1 MRKKFATNLVFL
13 LAANFIVKPFWIFGI
28 DRVVQNRVGP
38 EEYGLYF
45 AVFNYSF
52 LFSIVLDFGLNN
64 FNNRAVSRNPSR
76 LSGYFANL
84 FLLKFFLSIAYTV
97 LTFLFASASGYTD
110 VQLKLLLSLILNQ
123 ILLSAILFFR
133 SNLAALQFFKTD
145 AIVSVLD
152 RLLTIAFCGWLLWF
166 SSNKSDFR
174 IEWFIHAQTFAL
186 LITAF
191 VAGLLV
197 WSKNH
202 VRLEIWKP
210 KFSRNILWSSAP
222 FALLALL
229 MGIYSRIDAIMIER
243 LLPNGKEEAGI
254 YAASFRLLDAAN
266 QFGYLFSVL
275 LLPLFAALIRQKS
288 PVNQL
293 VKFSAELIFAGSVAL
308 SMSCAFFGNEIMQLL
323 YPRAN
328 ENWYRIFPLIML
340 TFIPMS
346 SVYVFG
352 TALTAKGSMKHLN
365 IIALCGVL
373 LNVVLNLTAIP
384 KYGAYGAAWATLIT
398 QSIVAFLHLLVAVRL
413 LHLRYSGQL
422 ITRIAI
428 FILLCP
434 GAALLTTNIPAPWII
449 NFGLSVLVC
458 VVFAIAMNLLP
469 LKETF
474 RFFRGGNSTI
484 APR

>member
-52 LFSIVLDFGLNN
+52 LFSIILDFGLNN
-64 FNNRAVSRNPSR
+64 FNNRAVSRSPSR
-76 LSGYFANL
+76 LGGYFTNL
-84 FLLKFFLSIAYTV
+84 FLLKLFLSIIYTA

-123 ILLSAILFFR
+123 ILLSVILFFR
-133 SNLAALQFFKTD
+133 SNLAATQRFKTD
-145 AIVSVLD
+145 ALVSVMD
-152 RLLTIAFCGWLLWF
+152 RLLTIVFCGWLLWF
-166 SSNKSDFR
+166 SALKNNFE
-174 IEWFIHAQTFAL
+174 IAWFIHAQTLAL
-186 LITAF
+186 LLTALT
-191 VAGLLV
+191 AGILV
-197 WSKNH
+197 LSKTKII
-202 VRLEIWKP
+202 LEIWQP
-210 KFSRNILWSSAP
+210 KFSRSVLLSSAP

-229 MGIYSRIDAIMIER
+229 MSIYSRTDAIMIER
-243 LLPNGKEEAGI
+243 LLPNGKQEAGI

-275 LLPLFAALIRQKS
+275 LLPMFAALIRQKS

-293 VKFSAELIFAGSVAL
+293 IKFSAELILAGSVTL
-308 SMSCAFFGNEIMQLL
+308 SVSCVFFGDEIMQLL
-323 YPRAN
+323 YPRAD
-328 ENWYRIFPLIML
+328 EHWHRIFPLIIL

-365 IIALCGVL
+365 VIALFGVL
-373 LNVVLNLTAIP
+373 LNVALNLMAIP

-398 QSIVAFLHLLVAVRL
+398 QGIVALLHIGVAIQI
-413 LHLRYSGQL
+413 LHLRYTTSL
-422 ITRIAI
+422 AARVVA
-428 FILLCP
+428 FVLLCN
-434 GAALLTTNIPAPWII
+434 GAALLTTKIPAHWII
-449 NFGLSVLVC
+449 NFGLSVLLC
-458 VVFAIAMNLLP
+458 VICAMAMNLLP
-469 LKETF
+469 IKETF
-474 RFFRGGNSTI
+474 RFFRSRNSTA
-484 APR
+484 APH